1 MAVKHTISEML
12 ARFGDEEAVE
22 RRRDLLS
29 LVGFVMGAIVTLV
42 VLTIIVVYV
51 LGGLLGAALYGV
63 GLVDRLMTLGPSKL
77 ACCLALA

>member
-1 MAVKHTISEML
+1 MV

-29 LVGFVMGAIVTLV
+29 LVGFLIGALLTLV
-42 VLTIIVVYV
+42 VLTIIVIYIF
-51 LGGLLGAALYGV
+51 GGLLGAALYGV
-63 GLVDRLMTLGPSKL
+63 SLIDRLMTLGPSEL